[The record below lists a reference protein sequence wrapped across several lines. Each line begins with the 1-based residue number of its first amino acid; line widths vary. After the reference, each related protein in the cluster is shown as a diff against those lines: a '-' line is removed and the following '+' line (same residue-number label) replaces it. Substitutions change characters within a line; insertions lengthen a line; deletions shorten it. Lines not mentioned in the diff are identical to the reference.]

1 MPHRG
6 YRPAKQLA
14 RPAGFEPATLGLEG
28 RCSIQ
33 LSYGRVLDHRES
45 YKHRFLTATGYG
57 KNISVVLSLGIGVL
71 DTGLCESGHLND
83 HGYVW
88 ESPIAV

>member
-1 MPHRG
+1 M
-6 YRPAKQLA
+6 
-14 RPAGFEPATLGLEG
+14 
-28 RCSIQ
+28 
-33 LSYGRVLDHRES
+33 LDQRES
-45 YKHRFLTATGYG
+45 YKHRLLTATGYG